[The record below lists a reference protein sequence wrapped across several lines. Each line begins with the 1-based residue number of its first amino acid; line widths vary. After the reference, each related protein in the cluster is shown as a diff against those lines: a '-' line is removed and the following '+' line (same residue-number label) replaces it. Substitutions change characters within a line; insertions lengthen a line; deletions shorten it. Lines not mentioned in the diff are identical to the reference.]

1 MTLPASRRAIRLA
14 TPAAALGCGLIAAGG
29 GGLPPALSVAL
40 ALATIMAWQ
49 FWREALAENNWELAR
64 ARWRAWRSGE
74 PLPALP
80 YTEPGSGA
88 HRLSIV
94 GGQFRDFTLRRLM
107 PAYGPTIGAAIVAL
121 AAATLLG
128 WALGPWALALSLAAL
143 LAPQLALLG
152 RGHPIGP
159 GLAAADAGLVEL
171 GLPFALGAGLLAA
184 PTGAQLVLAGA
195 VAVAWSGLR
204 AGPNRL
210 IWQAGNAAALAVL
223 AAGRHSIGAFL
234 FALCWLPQLL
244 GGLGGVS
251 RHAGRWLMVG
261 LLAASFA
268 VQ

>member
-1 MTLPASRRAIRLA
+1 MR
-14 TPAAALGCGLIAAGG
+14 GG
-29 GGLPPALSVAL
+29 S
-40 ALATIMAWQ
+40 
-49 FWREALAENNWELAR
+49 
-64 ARWRAWRSGE
+64 
-74 PLPALP
+74 
-80 YTEPGSGA
+80 
-88 HRLSIV
+88 
-94 GGQFRDFTLRRLM
+94 
-107 PAYGPTIGAAIVAL
+107 
-121 AAATLLG
+121 
-128 WALGPWALALSLAAL
+128 
-143 LAPQLALLG
+143 
-152 RGHPIGP
+152 
-159 GLAAADAGLVEL
+159 
-171 GLPFALGAGLLAA
+171 ALGAGLLAA

-195 VAVAWSGLR
+195 VAVAWAGLR

>member
-14 TPAAALGCGLIAAGG
+14 TPAAALGCGLIASGG
-29 GGLPPALSVAL
+29 AGLPPALSIAL
-40 ALATIMAWQ
+40 ALATIVAWQ
-49 FWREALAENNWELAR
+49 FWREALAENNWDLAR
-64 ARWRAWRSGE
+64 AGWRAWRSGE

-80 YTEPGSGA
+80 YTEPGSDA

-94 GGQFRDFTLRRLM
+94 GGQFRDFARRRLM
-107 PAYGPTIGAAIVAL
+107 PAYGPIIGGAIVAL
-121 AAATLLG
+121 VAAALLG

-143 LAPQLALLG
+143 LAPQVAVLG
-152 RGHPIGP
+152 RGLTIGP

-184 PTGAQLVLAGA
+184 PTGAQLALAGA
-195 VAVAWSGLR
+195 VTMAWAGLR
-204 AGPNRL
+204 AGRNPL
-210 IWQAGNAAALAVL
+210 VWQAGNAAALAIL
-223 AAGRHSIGAFL
+223 AAGRHSVGAFL

-251 RHAGRWLMVG
+251 RHAGRWLMAG
-261 LLAASFA
+261 LLAASIA